1 MSYIQRRAESTT
13 KTQHK
18 NKLSYGITSLVRYS
32 SSHLLVLLCTTD
44 KTGGGQATVGE
55 RRRASDVHSKY
66 SSSTC
71 SCRLHTHFSN
81 YMISINSRIAVYNQ
95 HERWRA
101 SEGGRATGDER
112 YLCTQQYS
120 TISTFVSVY
129 RIYIS
134 SLAPVR
140 FLFIYLRLVRIFSG
154 GERATAGKR
163 RHTSKKV
170 IPVT

>member
-71 SCRLHTHFSN
+71 SSRLHTHFSN

-95 HERWRA
+95 HERRRA
-101 SEGGRATGDER
+101 SDGGRAM
-112 YLCTQQYS
+112 YS
-120 TISTFVSVY
+120 YRNTAYVPGAAFDVVFVGVVFRFFYHFRSVW
-129 RIYIS
+129 
-134 SLAPVR
+134 
-140 FLFIYLRLVRIFSG
+140 
-154 GERATAGKR
+154 E
-163 RHTSKKV
+163 
-170 IPVT
+170 